1 MCYICG
7 CSGQLLACVLCT
19 HVYHS
24 QCIALPLPSIPQSPL
39 QCPQCQVRVLI
50 QWLDILP
57 MSSMSGTCLNTVV
70 RHTANVL
77 NVRYVS

>member
-50 QWLDILP
+50 QWLDILL
-57 MSSMSGTCLNTVV
+57 TRLFLL
-70 RHTANVL
+70 A
-77 NVRYVS
+77 VSIIFLKAYYSTIFC